1 MYINLI
7 NLKRWCLLIY
17 SIFSAVVTVIYIM
30 FNSTFYKL
38 DLVRY
43 SNDINYYNKMSAI
56 LPKGLLQ
63 LNGNFSQLNSPLLI
77 IVYLLGVLICLI
89 SLILNWEPY
98 YKRTYTPLISM
109 IGFFLPLLIRNGEN
123 IIWMLLLGLIVAFI
137 GSIFYVLAIGKVYRW
152 TRIASYF
159 PMKLTSNSGNL

>member
-1 MYINLI
+1 MFENSCIFFFLEYTDIIQNIRKGVRTMYINLI

-63 LNGNFSQLNSPLLI
+63 LLSTQFTFVNYRLPIRSFDLFDFFNIKLGALLQKNIYTINIYDRISSSSANSQWRKYYLDVITGVNSCI
-77 IVYLLGVLICLI
+77 Y
-89 SLILNWEPY
+89 W
-98 YKRTYTPLISM
+98 
-109 IGFFLPLLIRNGEN
+109 
-123 IIWMLLLGLIVAFI
+123 
-137 GSIFYVLAIGKVYRW
+137 
-152 TRIASYF
+152 
-159 PMKLTSNSGNL
+159 

>member
-1 MYINLI
+1 MYFFFLEYTDIIQNIRKGVRTMYINLI

-89 SLILNWEPY
+89 SLILNWEPINQQAH
-98 YKRTYTPLISM
+98 IST
-109 IGFFLPLLIRNGEN
+109 IYSRGIWDHLVNHLIRR
-123 IIWMLLLGLIVAFI
+123 
-137 GSIFYVLAIGKVYRW
+137 S
-152 TRIASYF
+152 S
-159 PMKLTSNSGNL
+159 S

>member
-1 MYINLI
+1 
-7 NLKRWCLLIY
+7 
-17 SIFSAVVTVIYIM
+17 M

-109 IGFFLPLLIRNGEN
+109 IGFLLPLLIRNGEN
-123 IIWMLLLGLIVAFI
+123 IIWMLLLGLIMAFI
-137 GSIFYVLAIGKVYRW
+137 GSFFYVFAVGKAY
-152 TRIASYF
+152 
-159 PMKLTSNSGNL
+159 K

>member
-1 MYINLI
+1 MNLHFN
-7 NLKRWCLLIY
+7 NLKRWLLPIY
-17 SIFSAVVTVIYIM
+17 SIFSAIITVIYIM

-43 SNDINYYNKMSAI
+43 SNDIDYYNKMSAI

-63 LNGNFSQLNSPLLI
+63 LNGDFSQLDSPLLI

-123 IIWMLLLGLIVAFI
+123 IIWMLLLGLIMAFI
-137 GSIFYVLAIGKVYRW
+137 GSFFYVFAVGKAY
-152 TRIASYF
+152 
-159 PMKLTSNSGNL
+159 K

>member
-43 SNDINYYNKMSAI
+43 SNEVLEKYQGNILFDALCKDDFISYLAKQNVGNAKKIFKITKMEGILTALNYFM
-56 LPKGLLQ
+56 
-63 LNGNFSQLNSPLLI
+63 
-77 IVYLLGVLICLI
+77 
-89 SLILNWEPY
+89 
-98 YKRTYTPLISM
+98 
-109 IGFFLPLLIRNGEN
+109 
-123 IIWMLLLGLIVAFI
+123 
-137 GSIFYVLAIGKVYRW
+137 
-152 TRIASYF
+152 
-159 PMKLTSNSGNL
+159 

>member
-1 MYINLI
+1 
-7 NLKRWCLLIY
+7 
-17 SIFSAVVTVIYIM
+17 M

-77 IVYLLGVLICLI
+77 IVYLLG
-89 SLILNWEPY
+89 LNWEPY

-109 IGFFLPLLIRNGEN
+109 IGFLLPLLIRNGEN

-137 GSIFYVLAIGKVYRW
+137 GSIFYVLAIGKVYR
-152 TRIASYF
+152 
-159 PMKLTSNSGNL
+159 